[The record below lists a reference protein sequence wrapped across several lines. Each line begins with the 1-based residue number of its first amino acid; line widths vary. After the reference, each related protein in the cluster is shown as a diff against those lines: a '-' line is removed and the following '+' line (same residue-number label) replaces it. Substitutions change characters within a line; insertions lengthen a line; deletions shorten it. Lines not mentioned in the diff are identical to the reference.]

1 MVEFHFH
8 IKLPFS
14 HKSKSIKKVLR
25 IETDKFRICEAK
37 EIRKPKWLIGQEVW
51 IVHINKNGEINCKK
65 LGE

>member
-8 IKLPFS
+8 LPFS

-25 IETDKFRICEAK
+25 IETDKLRICEAK
-37 EIRKPKWLIGQEVW
+37 EIRKSKWLIGQEVW
-51 IVHINKNGEINCKK
+51 IVHISKDGEINCKK